1 MRRIIVIALFVTSC
15 TSQVKPQEAS
25 ITSSSSPVFTTTTKI
40 AKYPPEAIANYID
53 VCTKGGVSKK
63 SCGCF
68 IEKAQ
73 NVYPLDELI
82 KINNSGTEP
91 PAKIKEILST
101 CDDKPKASVVEASIA
116 PTLAPAIKITNTKP
130 NIVAS
135 DAQKLAPATKIANTK
150 TAPQNLA
157 PIVSATP
164 TFPDWLIKGDATTAE
179 SKSHETGFKSTD
191 QDATWAY
198 DNRFTKNFSKWPYTA
213 SATNH
218 AEWTYIDCWSGWEYY
233 KNSPFIAEDR
243 LDLATPP
250 TKEYSFQTAAQ
261 RLERLRESCNEMGIS
276 PRF

>member
-15 TSQVKPQEAS
+15 TSQVKPQS
-25 ITSSSSPVFTTTTKI
+25 PITPSSLPVTTTTTAAI

-91 PAKIKEILST
+91 PAKIKEMLST

-164 TFPDWLIKGDATTAE
+164 TFPDWLIKDDHSASE
-179 SKSHETGFKSTD
+179 SRETGFKIIGKD
-191 QDATWAY
+191 GTWAY
-198 DNRFTKNFSKWPYTA
+198 DNRFTKSFSKWPYTA

-218 AEWTYIDCWSGWEYY
+218 SELTYIDCWSGWEYY
-233 KNSPFIAEDR
+233 KNRPFIAEDR
-243 LDLATPP
+243 LELATPP

>member
-1 MRRIIVIALFVTSC
+1 MRKVIVIALFVTSC
-15 TSQVKPQEAS
+15 TSQVKPQPP
-25 ITSSSSPVFTTTTKI
+25 ITPSLLPVTTTTTAAI

-73 NVYPLDELI
+73 NIYPLDELI

-91 PAKIKEILST
+91 PAKIKEMLST
-101 CDDKPKASVVEASIA
+101 CDDKPKATVAASAA

-130 NIVAS
+130 
-135 DAQKLAPATKIANTK
+135 T
-150 TAPQNLA
+150 PQNF
-157 PIVSATP
+157 PPVVSATP

-179 SKSHETGFKSTD
+179 SKSHQTGFKIID
-191 QDATWAY
+191 KDANWSY
-198 DNRFTKNFSKWPYTA
+198 DNRFIRTFSKYPYTA

-243 LDLATPP
+243 LENATPP

-261 RLERLRESCNEMGIS
+261 RLERLRESCKQMGVS
-276 PRF
+276 ARF